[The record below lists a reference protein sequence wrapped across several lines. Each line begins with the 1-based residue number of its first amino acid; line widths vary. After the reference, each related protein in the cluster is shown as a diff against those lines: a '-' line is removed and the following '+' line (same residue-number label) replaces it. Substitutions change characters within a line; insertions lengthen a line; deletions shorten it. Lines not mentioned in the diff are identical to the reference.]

1 MHITLLDTLKQYW
14 RIVQGSLFPVLEQEL
29 GPLTDKQQQLIAILG
44 IVRVESF
51 VADTRGRVGRP
62 QKSRQ
67 AVARAFVA
75 KAVYNFAIT
84 RDLLEALANDTN
96 LRRICG
102 WEKAQEVPDES
113 TFSRAFAEFADSRLA
128 ERVHTALI
136 EQTQKGRLVGHL
148 SRDSTEIEGREK
160 PAKKPAPPTPA
171 KRKRGRR
178 KKGEEPA
185 APEPSRLERQLGMEL
200 PQILKEL
207 PQGCDIG
214 CKKNSK
220 GHVET
225 WIGYKLHL
233 DVADGQIPISCV
245 LTSASVHD
253 SQVAIALARTSAA
266 RVTNLYDLMDSAYDA
281 SVIEQC
287 SRQLGHVPLIDANP
301 RRDGERK
308 QEMEAE
314 ARRQRALGWKPAET
328 TRYNERTTVERVN
341 GRLKEEFGGRTVRVR
356 GQVKVWSHLMFGILA
371 LTADQLLR
379 LVPKL

>member
-1 MHITLLDTLKQYW
+1 MHMTLLDTLKQYW
-14 RIVQGSLFPVLEQEL
+14 RIVQGSLFPTLEEEL
-29 GPLTDKQQQLIAILG
+29 GPLTDKQQQLISILG

-51 VADTRGRVGRP
+51 VPAARGGVGRP
-62 QKSRQ
+62 PKSRQ

-75 KAVYNFAIT
+75 KAVYNFAVT
-84 RDLLEALANDTN
+84 RNLLEALTNDAN

-102 WEKAQEVPDES
+102 WEKAAEVPDES

-136 EQTQKGRLVGHL
+136 EQTQKDRLVGHI

-160 PAKKPAPPTPA
+160 PGKKPTPPAPA
-171 KRKRGRR
+171 KGKRGGS
-178 KKGEEPA
+178 KKGERA
-185 APEPSRLERQLGMEL
+185 AAEPSRLERQLGMEL
-200 PQILKEL
+200 PQILEEL
-207 PQGCDIG
+207 PRGCDIG
-214 CKKNSK
+214 NKKNSK
-220 GHVET
+220 GYVET

-253 SQVAIALARTSAA
+253 SQVAIALAKMSAA
-266 RVTNLYDLMDSAYDA
+266 RVTNMYDLMDSAYDA
-281 SVIEQC
+281 GVIEQC
-287 SRQLGHVPLIDANP
+287 SRQLGHVPLIDRNP
-301 RRDGERK
+301 RRDAERK
-308 QEMEAE
+308 QEMEVE
-314 ARRQRALGWKPAET
+314 ARRQKVLGWKPAEV

-356 GQVKVWSHLMFGILA
+356 GQAKVWSHLMFGILA